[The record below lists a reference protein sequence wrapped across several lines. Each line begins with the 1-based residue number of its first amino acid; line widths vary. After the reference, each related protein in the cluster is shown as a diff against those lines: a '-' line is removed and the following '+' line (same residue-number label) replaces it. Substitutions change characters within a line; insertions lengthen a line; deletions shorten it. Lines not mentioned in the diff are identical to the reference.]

1 DRAAAVG
8 RRRGLLRPHRR
19 LRLRGAHR
27 PPLHGQAAS
36 EAALLMTDEEFE
48 EIVRAALDSLPE
60 EIARQIE
67 NVAVVVEDE
76 DPERQGILGSFSGY
90 PRGATMPSGALPGK
104 IVLYR
109 DTLEDA
115 F

>member
-1 DRAAAVG
+1 
-8 RRRGLLRPHRR
+8 
-19 LRLRGAHR
+19 
-27 PPLHGQAAS
+27 
-36 EAALLMTDEEFE
+36 MTDEEFE

-76 DPERQGILGSFSGY
+76 DPGGRAILGSFSGY

-104 IVLYR
+104 IVIYR
-109 DTLEDA
+109 RPLEAA
-115 F
+115 FPNPVELRRQIRVTVLHELAHYFGFDENRIDELGYG